1 MFVVFDV
8 DGTLTETTEL
18 DARLYARVFRE
29 VFGAPLPSTRWDD
42 YENAT
47 DQGIALEA
55 VTRAGLDSRR
65 IPEFE
70 RRFVEE
76 LGPALAVA
84 PARQIPG
91 AAAFLD
97 VLSAR
102 GYPFAFAT
110 GAWPASARA
119 KLHSAGID
127 IRERVLVGSG
137 LQASREAILGEVLQR
152 APRPGPAVYLGDGA
166 WDVRA
171 ARRLALPF
179 VGVDRHG
186 TRALLRA
193 GAREL
198 VPDFLD
204 VEAVL
209 GAIRRASVPA

>member
-91 AAAFLD
+91 ASAFLD

-102 GYPFAFAT
+102 GHPFAFAT
-110 GAWPASARA
+110 
-119 KLHSAGID
+119 
-127 IRERVLVGSG
+127 
-137 LQASREAILGEVLQR
+137 
-152 APRPGPAVYLGDGA
+152 GA